1 MKGTLRVV
9 VAAIAA
15 ILLFGTT
22 TLSVARQAPVVQIA
36 DGDMGGGL

>member
-1 MKGTLRVV
+1 MKGVLRIV

-15 ILLFGTT
+15 VLLFGTA
-22 TLSVARQAPVVQIA
+22 TLSVARQAPVIQIA